1 MPNAPK
7 KPRMIVLPSKAGAGK
22 HNVWVQWPDGE
33 EQQVDTGQ
41 PSGAFDSEAEAKS
54 WIENESEAWLKKHPK
69 NRQRQ

>member
-1 MPNAPK
+1 MHHRAGSTFSTTADFVEHHH
-7 KPRMIVLPSKAGAGK
+7 RAGAFTIEPG
-22 HNVWVQWPDGE
+22 
-33 EQQVDTGQ
+33 QVDTGQ